1 MTMTTQQRAAMLAD
15 LNAEQFAPL
24 DLSQFVD
31 FQEPP
36 APETHDGRFSRH
48 WTDTPLNASATALRQ
63 FVTDPPLDVLS
74 RVGEET
80 GNTDFRAE
88 VRDRRGEAVAGSFK
102 RANPE
107 YLPTDKNYNLILRT
121 LAFNALPNADG
132 DLRDIQADLI
142 DAGYWTVT
150 NLTATYRALSGE
162 GLLEVAAGT
171 ARQLSSSERLRVT
184 RLAQSGR
191 VDAAIGEYLN
201 CALDGDGA
209 ELGMELLN
217 DPAYTDVC
225 NAACY
230 AVFEDTQLDYSA
242 TPERK
247 DYLLRYADS
256 RPLTLPLLQQAWRSC
271 QANEQRHE
279 RGELLTAYQRP
290 EEAAPPTERELDAL
304 SDEGVENLYRA
315 SLREYARSIK
325 GPGVLA

>member
-48 WTDTPLNASATALRQ
+48 WTDTPLNASAAALRN
-63 FVTDPPLDVLS
+63 FVSDPPLDVLD
-74 RVGEET
+74 RVGQET

-88 VRDRRGEAVAGSFK
+88 VRDRRGETTAAAFK
-102 RANPE
+102 KANPE
-107 YLPTDKNYNLILRT
+107 YLPTDKNYSLILQT

-132 DLRDIQADLI
+132 DLREIQADLI
-142 DAGYWTVT
+142 EAGFWTVP
-150 NLTATYRALSGE
+150 NLTATYRALQNE
-162 GLLEVAAGT
+162 GMLEVAAGT

-191 VDAAIGEYLN
+191 VDQAIGEYLN
-201 CALDGDGA
+201 CALDGDGE
-209 ELGMELLN
+209 ELGMELLD
-217 DPAYTDVC
+217 DPKYRQVC
-225 NAACY
+225 DEAVWSVFADITYDYVPSAERESYMQRHCAGRPVTLALLQSAWAAC
-230 AVFEDTQLDYSA
+230 
-242 TPERK
+242 
-247 DYLLRYADS
+247 
-256 RPLTLPLLQQAWRSC
+256 
-271 QANEQRHE
+271 QRHE
-279 RGELLTAYQRP
+279 ANYVRQEIISQVRSETQ
-290 EEAAPPTERELDAL
+290 PPTERELDAL

-325 GPGVLA
+325 GPGALV